1 MGADMVFQASLCAT
15 WPSRCWFSISENIA
29 LGRHYFWNYSQHG
42 PACWVSKLVMNSG
55 GGCQDLLLLLRW
67 GPNLWDEVRLKIC
80 FLLVHLYRVL
90 GMLGMMAKIDVH
102 ACFKR
107 NYLEDKILI
116 HKYEIYFMALL
127 FVVFISVFK

>member
-1 MGADMVFQASLCAT
+1 
-15 WPSRCWFSISENIA
+15 
-29 LGRHYFWNYSQHG
+29 
-42 PACWVSKLVMNSG
+42 
-55 GGCQDLLLLLRW
+55 
-67 GPNLWDEVRLKIC
+67 
-80 FLLVHLYRVL
+80 
-90 GMLGMMAKIDVH
+90 MLGMMAKIDVH